1 MLEGSSSSG
10 NIDWDDV
17 IKKEARGINDEDL
30 GEVQEVTQDYVLVQ
44 KGLINKEK
52 LYIPRDLA
60 ISYNGT
66 ILIFNITAEEAKN
79 KFLKDSEPVV
89 SQSQIIG
96 EGATITDDL
105 AIIPVMAE
113 RLDVSKKAY
122 SQEAK
127 IIKESITDTKTTEV
141 QLVHDELY
149 IETRPISQEEE
160 EEVSTAKGYQTN
172 TSSSSSS
179 SVQSDIPTE
188 EEVQS
193 DIPTEEEVQSD
204 IPTEEEVAT
213 LFLRVEVPEVSKHPY
228 LKEEIIV
235 KKESITETKKIS
247 EQIRSEKVSVEGAKE
262 EINQRKR

>member
-1 MLEGSSSSG
+1 MLEGSSYSG

-30 GEVQEVTQDYVLVQ
+30 GEVQEVTQDYVLVK
-44 KGLINKEK
+44 KGVINKEK

-60 ISYNGT
+60 IGYNGT

-79 KFLKDSEPVV
+79 KFLRDSEPVL
-89 SQSQIIG
+89 SQSQVSG

-105 AIIPVMAE
+105 VIIPVMAE

-141 QLVHDELY
+141 QLVHEELY

-160 EEVSTAKGYQTN
+160 EVSTAKGYQTN
-172 TSSSSSS
+172 TLSSSLVSSSS

-188 EEVQS
+188 EE
-193 DIPTEEEVQSD
+193 
-204 IPTEEEVAT
+204 EEEVAT

-262 EINQRKR
+262 EIEQRRR

>member
-1 MLEGSSSSG
+1 MLEGSSYNG

-30 GEVQEVTQDYVLVQ
+30 GEVQEVTQDYVMVQ

-60 ISYNGT
+60 IGYNGT

-79 KFLKDSEPVV
+79 KFLRDSEPVV
-89 SQSQIIG
+89 SQSQVLG

-160 EEVSTAKGYQTN
+160 EEEVSTAKGYQTN
-172 TSSSSSS
+172 TSSSSS
-179 SVQSDIPTE
+179 
-188 EEVQS
+188 
-193 DIPTEEEVQSD
+193 VQSD

-247 EQIRSEKVSVEGAKE
+247 EQIRSEKVSVERAKE
-262 EINQRKR
+262 EIKQRRR

>member
-1 MLEGSSSSG
+1 MLEGSSYNG

-30 GEVQEVTQDYVLVQ
+30 GEVQEVTQDYVMVQ

-60 ISYNGT
+60 IGYNGT

-79 KFLKDSEPVV
+79 KFLRDSEPVV
-89 SQSQIIG
+89 SQSQVLG

-160 EEVSTAKGYQTN
+160 EEEVSTAKGYQTN

-179 SVQSDIPTE
+179 
-188 EEVQS
+188 
-193 DIPTEEEVQSD
+193 VQSD

-262 EINQRKR
+262 EIKQRRR

>member
-1 MLEGSSSSG
+1 MLEGSSYSG

-30 GEVQEVTQDYVLVQ
+30 GEVQEVTQDYVLVK
-44 KGLINKEK
+44 KGVINKEK

-60 ISYNGT
+60 IGYNGT

-79 KFLKDSEPVV
+79 KFLRDSEPVL
-89 SQSQIIG
+89 SQSQVSG

-105 AIIPVMAE
+105 VIIPVMAE

-141 QLVHDELY
+141 QLVHEELY
-149 IETRPISQEEE
+149 IETRPISQEE

-172 TSSSSSS
+172 TSSSLVSSS

-188 EEVQS
+188 EE
-193 DIPTEEEVQSD
+193 EE
-204 IPTEEEVAT
+204 EEEVAT

-262 EINQRKR
+262 EIKQRRR

>member
-1 MLEGSSSSG
+1 MLEGSSYSG

-30 GEVQEVTQDYVLVQ
+30 GEVQEVTQDYVLVK
-44 KGLINKEK
+44 KGVINKEK

-60 ISYNGT
+60 IGYNGT

-79 KFLKDSEPVV
+79 KFLRDSEPVL
-89 SQSQIIG
+89 SQSQVSG

-105 AIIPVMAE
+105 VIIPVMAE

-141 QLVHDELY
+141 QLVHEELY

-160 EEVSTAKGYQTN
+160 EVSTAKGYQTN
-172 TSSSSSS
+172 TLSSSLVSSS

-188 EEVQS
+188 EE
-193 DIPTEEEVQSD
+193 EEEE
-204 IPTEEEVAT
+204 EEEVAT

-262 EINQRKR
+262 EIEQRRR

>member
-1 MLEGSSSSG
+1 MLEGSSYSG

-30 GEVQEVTQDYVLVQ
+30 GEVQEVTQDYVLVK
-44 KGLINKEK
+44 KGVINKEK

-60 ISYNGT
+60 IGFNGT

-79 KFLKDSEPVV
+79 KFLRDSEPVV
-89 SQSQIIG
+89 SQSQFIG
-96 EGATITDDL
+96 EGDTITDDL
-105 AIIPVMAE
+105 VIIPVMAE

-160 EEVSTAKGYQTN
+160 EEEVSTAKGYQTN
-172 TSSSSSS
+172 TSSSSS
-179 SVQSDIPTE
+179 I
-188 EEVQS
+188 
-193 DIPTEEEVQSD
+193 QSD

-247 EQIRSEKVSVEGAKE
+247 EQIRSERVNVEGAEE
-262 EINQRKR
+262 EIKKGR

>member
-1 MLEGSSSSG
+1 MLEGSSYNG

-30 GEVQEVTQDYVLVQ
+30 GEVQEVTQDYVLVK
-44 KGLINKEK
+44 KGVINKEK

-89 SQSQIIG
+89 SQSQVLE

-160 EEVSTAKGYQTN
+160 EEEVSTAKGYQTN
-172 TSSSSSS
+172 TSLSLVSSSSS
-179 SVQSDIPTE
+179 SVQSDNPN
-188 EEVQS
+188 
-193 DIPTEEEVQSD
+193 

-235 KKESITETKKIS
+235 KKESITETKKIT

-262 EINQRKR
+262 EIKQRIR

>member
-1 MLEGSSSSG
+1 MLEGSSYSG

-30 GEVQEVTQDYVLVQ
+30 GEVQEVTQDYVLVK
-44 KGLINKEK
+44 KGVINKEK

-60 ISYNGT
+60 IGYNGT

-79 KFLKDSEPVV
+79 KFLRDSEPVL
-89 SQSQIIG
+89 SQSQVSG

-105 AIIPVMAE
+105 VIIPVMAE

-141 QLVHDELY
+141 QLVHEELY
-149 IETRPISQEEE
+149 IETRPISQEE

-179 SVQSDIPTE
+179 VQSDIPTE
-188 EEVQS
+188 EE
-193 DIPTEEEVQSD
+193 E
-204 IPTEEEVAT
+204 EEEVAT

-262 EINQRKR
+262 EIKQRRR

>member
-1 MLEGSSSSG
+1 MLEGSSYSG

-30 GEVQEVTQDYVLVQ
+30 GEVQEVTQDYVMVQ

-60 ISYNGT
+60 IGYNGT

-79 KFLKDSEPVV
+79 KFLRDSEPVV
-89 SQSQIIG
+89 SQSQVLG

-160 EEVSTAKGYQTN
+160 EVSTAKGYQTN

-179 SVQSDIPTE
+179 
-188 EEVQS
+188 
-193 DIPTEEEVQSD
+193 VQSD

-235 KKESITETKKIS
+235 KKESITETKKIT

-262 EINQRKR
+262 EIERRRR

>member
-1 MLEGSSSSG
+1 MLDGSSYNG

-30 GEVQEVTQDYVLVQ
+30 GEVQEVTQDYVMVQ

-60 ISYNGT
+60 IGYNGT

-79 KFLKDSEPVV
+79 KFLRDSESVV
-89 SQSQIIG
+89 SQSQVLG

-160 EEVSTAKGYQTN
+160 EEEVSTAKGYQTN

-179 SVQSDIPTE
+179 
-188 EEVQS
+188 
-193 DIPTEEEVQSD
+193 VQSD

-262 EINQRKR
+262 EIKQRRR

>member
-1 MLEGSSSSG
+1 MLEGSSYSG

-30 GEVQEVTQDYVLVQ
+30 GEVQEVTQDYVMVQ

-60 ISYNGT
+60 IGYNGT

-79 KFLKDSEPVV
+79 KFLRDSEPVV
-89 SQSQIIG
+89 SQSQVLG

-188 EEVQS
+188 EEV
-193 DIPTEEEVQSD
+193 
-204 IPTEEEVAT
+204 AT

-262 EINQRKR
+262 EIKQRRR

>member
-1 MLEGSSSSG
+1 MLEGSSYSG

-30 GEVQEVTQDYVLVQ
+30 VEVQEVTQDYVLVK
-44 KGLINKEK
+44 KGVINKEK

-60 ISYNGT
+60 IGYNGT

-79 KFLKDSEPVV
+79 KFLRDSEPVL
-89 SQSQIIG
+89 SQSQVSG

-105 AIIPVMAE
+105 VIIPVMAE

-141 QLVHDELY
+141 QLVHEELY

-160 EEVSTAKGYQTN
+160 EVSTAKGYQTN
-172 TSSSSSS
+172 TLSSSLVSSS

-188 EEVQS
+188 EE
-193 DIPTEEEVQSD
+193 EEE
-204 IPTEEEVAT
+204 EEEVAT

-262 EINQRKR
+262 EIEQRRR

>member
-1 MLEGSSSSG
+1 MLEGSSYSG

-30 GEVQEVTQDYVLVQ
+30 GEVQEVTQDYVMVQ

-52 LYIPRDLA
+52 LYIPRDLV
-60 ISYNGT
+60 IGYNGT

-79 KFLKDSEPVV
+79 KFLRDSEPVV
-89 SQSQIIG
+89 SQSQVLG

-160 EEVSTAKGYQTN
+160 EEEEVSTAKGYQTN
-172 TSSSSSS
+172 TSSSSS
-179 SVQSDIPTE
+179 
-188 EEVQS
+188 
-193 DIPTEEEVQSD
+193 VQSD

-262 EINQRKR
+262 EIKQRRR

>member
-1 MLEGSSSSG
+1 MLEGSSYNG

-30 GEVQEVTQDYVLVQ
+30 GEVQEVTQDYVMVQ

-60 ISYNGT
+60 IGYNGT

-79 KFLKDSEPVV
+79 KFLRDSEPVV
-89 SQSQIIG
+89 SQSQVLG

-113 RLDVSKKAY
+113 RLDVSKKVY
-122 SQEAK
+122 SKEAK

-160 EEVSTAKGYQTN
+160 EEEVSTAKGYQTN

-179 SVQSDIPTE
+179 SS
-188 EEVQS
+188 
-193 DIPTEEEVQSD
+193 VQSD

-235 KKESITETKKIS
+235 KKESITETNKIS

-262 EINQRKR
+262 EIKQRRR

>member
-1 MLEGSSSSG
+1 MLEGSSYSG

-30 GEVQEVTQDYVLVQ
+30 GEVQEVTQDYVLVK
-44 KGLINKEK
+44 KGVINKEK

-60 ISYNGT
+60 IGYNGT

-79 KFLKDSEPVV
+79 KFLRDSEPVLL
-89 SQSQIIG
+89 QSQVSG

-105 AIIPVMAE
+105 VIIPVMAE
-113 RLDVSKKAY
+113 RLDVSKKVD

-141 QLVHDELY
+141 QLVHEELY

-172 TSSSSSS
+172 TSSSLVSSSS

-188 EEVQS
+188 EE
-193 DIPTEEEVQSD
+193 E
-204 IPTEEEVAT
+204 EEEVAT

-262 EINQRKR
+262 EIKQRRR

>member
-1 MLEGSSSSG
+1 MLEGSSYSG

-30 GEVQEVTQDYVLVQ
+30 GEVQEVTQDYVLVK
-44 KGLINKEK
+44 KGVINKEK

-60 ISYNGT
+60 IGYNGT

-79 KFLKDSEPVV
+79 KFLRDSEPVL
-89 SQSQIIG
+89 SQSQVSG

-105 AIIPVMAE
+105 VIIPVMAE

-141 QLVHDELY
+141 QLVHEELY

-160 EEVSTAKGYQTN
+160 EVSTAKGYQTN
-172 TSSSSSS
+172 TLSSSLVSSS

-188 EEVQS
+188 EE
-193 DIPTEEEVQSD
+193 
-204 IPTEEEVAT
+204 EEEVAT

-262 EINQRKR
+262 EIKQRRR

>member
-1 MLEGSSSSG
+1 MLEGSSNSS

-30 GEVQEVTQDYVLVQ
+30 GEVQEVTQDYVLVK
-44 KGLINKEK
+44 KGVINKEK

-60 ISYNGT
+60 IGYNGT

-79 KFLKDSEPVV
+79 KFLRDSEPVV
-89 SQSQIIG
+89 SQSQVIG

-105 AIIPVMAE
+105 VIIPVMAE

-141 QLVHDELY
+141 QLVHEELY
-149 IETRPISQEEE
+149 IETRPISQEE

-172 TSSSSSS
+172 TSSSSLVSSS

-188 EEVQS
+188 EE
-193 DIPTEEEVQSD
+193 
-204 IPTEEEVAT
+204 EEEVAT

-262 EINQRKR
+262 EIKQRRR

>member
-1 MLEGSSSSG
+1 MLEGSSYSS

-17 IKKEARGINDEDL
+17 IKKEARGNNDEDL
-30 GEVQEVTQDYVLVQ
+30 GEVQEVTQDYVLVK
-44 KGLINKEK
+44 KGVINKEK

-66 ILIFNITAEEAKN
+66 ILKFNITAEEAKN
-79 KFLKDSEPVV
+79 KFLRDSEPVF
-89 SQSQIIG
+89 SQSQVTG

-105 AIIPVMAE
+105 IIIPVMAE
-113 RLDVSKKAY
+113 RLDVSKKTY

-127 IIKESITDTKTTEV
+127 IIKESITETKTTEV

-149 IETRPISQEEE
+149 VETRPISREEE
-160 EEVSTAKGYQTN
+160 EEVSIAKGYQTN
-172 TSSSSSS
+172 TSLSSSSSS
-179 SVQSDIPTE
+179 SVQSDIPN
-188 EEVQS
+188 
-193 DIPTEEEVQSD
+193 

-235 KKESITETKKIS
+235 KKESITETKKIT

-262 EINQRKR
+262 EIKQRRR

>member
-1 MLEGSSSSG
+1 MLEGSSYSG

-30 GEVQEVTQDYVLVQ
+30 GEVQEVTQDYVLVK
-44 KGLINKEK
+44 KGVINKEK

-60 ISYNGT
+60 IGYNGT

-79 KFLKDSEPVV
+79 KFLRDSEPVL
-89 SQSQIIG
+89 SQSQVSG

-105 AIIPVMAE
+105 VIIPVMAE

-141 QLVHDELY
+141 QLVHEELY

-160 EEVSTAKGYQTN
+160 EVSTAKGYQTN
-172 TSSSSSS
+172 TLSSSLVSSSS

-188 EEVQS
+188 EE
-193 DIPTEEEVQSD
+193 
-204 IPTEEEVAT
+204 EEEVAT

-262 EINQRKR
+262 EIKQRRR

>member
-1 MLEGSSSSG
+1 MLEGSSYNG

-30 GEVQEVTQDYVLVQ
+30 GEVQEVTQDYVMVQ

-60 ISYNGT
+60 IGYNGT

-79 KFLKDSEPVV
+79 KFLRDSEPVV
-89 SQSQIIG
+89 SQSQVLG

-127 IIKESITDTKTTEV
+127 IIKESITDTTTTEV

-149 IETRPISQEEE
+149 IETRPIGQEE

-179 SVQSDIPTE
+179 
-188 EEVQS
+188 
-193 DIPTEEEVQSD
+193 VQSD

-262 EINQRKR
+262 EIKQRRR

>member
-1 MLEGSSSSG
+1 MLEGSSYSG

-30 GEVQEVTQDYVLVQ
+30 GEVQEVTQDYVLVK
-44 KGLINKEK
+44 KGVINKEK

-60 ISYNGT
+60 IGYNGT

-79 KFLKDSEPVV
+79 KFLRDSEPVL
-89 SQSQIIG
+89 SQSQVSG

-105 AIIPVMAE
+105 VIIPVMAE

-141 QLVHDELY
+141 QLVHEELY
-149 IETRPISQEEE
+149 IETRPISQEE

-172 TSSSSSS
+172 TSSSSS
-179 SVQSDIPTE
+179 VQSDIPTE
-188 EEVQS
+188 EE
-193 DIPTEEEVQSD
+193 EEEE
-204 IPTEEEVAT
+204 EEEVAT

-262 EINQRKR
+262 EIKQRRR

>member
-1 MLEGSSSSG
+1 MLEGSSYSG

-30 GEVQEVTQDYVLVQ
+30 GEVQEVTQDYVLVK
-44 KGLINKEK
+44 KGVINKEK

-60 ISYNGT
+60 IGYNGT

-79 KFLKDSEPVV
+79 KFLRDSEPVL
-89 SQSQIIG
+89 SQSQVSG

-105 AIIPVMAE
+105 VIIPVMAE

-141 QLVHDELY
+141 QLVHEELY

-160 EEVSTAKGYQTN
+160 EVSTAKGYQTN
-172 TSSSSSS
+172 TLSSSLVSSS

-188 EEVQS
+188 EE
-193 DIPTEEEVQSD
+193 
-204 IPTEEEVAT
+204 EEEVAT

-262 EINQRKR
+262 EIEQRRR

>member
-1 MLEGSSSSG
+1 MLEGSSYNG

-30 GEVQEVTQDYVLVQ
+30 GEVQEVTQDYVMVQ

-60 ISYNGT
+60 IGYNGT

-79 KFLKDSEPVV
+79 KFLRDSEPVV
-89 SQSQIIG
+89 SQSQVLG

-160 EEVSTAKGYQTN
+160 EEEVSTAKGYQTN
-172 TSSSSSS
+172 TSSSSS
-179 SVQSDIPTE
+179 
-188 EEVQS
+188 
-193 DIPTEEEVQSD
+193 VQSD

-213 LFLRVEVPEVSKHPY
+213 LFLRVEVPEVSKHHY

-262 EINQRKR
+262 EIKQRR

>member
-1 MLEGSSSSG
+1 MLEGSSYSG

-30 GEVQEVTQDYVLVQ
+30 GEVQEVTQDYVLVK
-44 KGLINKEK
+44 KGVINKEK

-60 ISYNGT
+60 IGYNGT

-79 KFLKDSEPVV
+79 KFLRDSEPVL
-89 SQSQIIG
+89 SQSQVSG

-105 AIIPVMAE
+105 VIIPVMAE

-141 QLVHDELY
+141 QLVHEELY
-149 IETRPISQEEE
+149 IETRPISQEE

-172 TSSSSSS
+172 TSSSSLVSSS

-188 EEVQS
+188 EE
-193 DIPTEEEVQSD
+193 
-204 IPTEEEVAT
+204 EEEVAT

-235 KKESITETKKIS
+235 KKESIAEIKKIS

-262 EINQRKR
+262 EIKQRRR

>member
-1 MLEGSSSSG
+1 MLEGSSYSS

-17 IKKEARGINDEDL
+17 IKKEARGNNDEDL
-30 GEVQEVTQDYVLVQ
+30 GEVQEVTQDYVLVK
-44 KGLINKEK
+44 KGVINKEK

-66 ILIFNITAEEAKN
+66 ILKFNITAEEAKN
-79 KFLKDSEPVV
+79 KFLRDSEPVF
-89 SQSQIIG
+89 SQSQVTG
-96 EGATITDDL
+96 EDATITDDL
-105 AIIPVMAE
+105 IIIPVMAE
-113 RLDVSKKAY
+113 RLDVSKKTY

-127 IIKESITDTKTTEV
+127 IIKESITETKTTEV

-149 IETRPISQEEE
+149 VETRPISREE
-160 EEVSTAKGYQTN
+160 EEVSIAKGYQTN
-172 TSSSSSS
+172 TSLSLVSSSS
-179 SVQSDIPTE
+179 SVQSDIPN
-188 EEVQS
+188 
-193 DIPTEEEVQSD
+193 

-262 EINQRKR
+262 EIKQRRR

>member
-1 MLEGSSSSG
+1 MLEGSSYNG

-30 GEVQEVTQDYVLVQ
+30 GEVQEVTQDYVMVQ

-52 LYIPRDLA
+52 LYIPRDLV
-60 ISYNGT
+60 IGYNGT
-66 ILIFNITAEEAKN
+66 ILIFNITAEEAKS
-79 KFLKDSEPVV
+79 KFLRDSEPVV
-89 SQSQIIG
+89 SQSQVLG

-160 EEVSTAKGYQTN
+160 EEEEVSTAKGYQTN
-172 TSSSSSS
+172 TSSSSS
-179 SVQSDIPTE
+179 
-188 EEVQS
+188 
-193 DIPTEEEVQSD
+193 VQSD

-262 EINQRKR
+262 EIKQRRR

>member
-1 MLEGSSSSG
+1 MLEGSSYSG

-30 GEVQEVTQDYVLVQ
+30 GEVQEVTQDYVLVK
-44 KGLINKEK
+44 KGVINKEK

-60 ISYNGT
+60 IGFNGT

-79 KFLKDSEPVV
+79 KFLRDSEPVV
-89 SQSQIIG
+89 SQSQVIG

-105 AIIPVMAE
+105 VIIPVMAE

-160 EEVSTAKGYQTN
+160 VSTAKGYQTN
-172 TSSSSSS
+172 TSSSSSLVSPS

-188 EEVQS
+188 E
-193 DIPTEEEVQSD
+193 
-204 IPTEEEVAT
+204 EEEVAT

-228 LKEEIIV
+228 LKEEVIV
-235 KKESITETKKIS
+235 KKESITETKKIT
-247 EQIRSEKVSVEGAKE
+247 EQISSEKVSVEGAKE
-262 EINQRKR
+262 EIKQRRR

>member
-1 MLEGSSSSG
+1 MLEGSSYSG

-60 ISYNGT
+60 IGYNGT

-79 KFLKDSEPVV
+79 KFLRDSEPVV
-89 SQSQIIG
+89 SQSQVLG

-179 SVQSDIPTE
+179 SS
-188 EEVQS
+188 
-193 DIPTEEEVQSD
+193 VQSD

-262 EINQRKR
+262 EIKQRRR

>member
-1 MLEGSSSSG
+1 MLEGSSYSG

-30 GEVQEVTQDYVLVQ
+30 GEVQEVTQDYVLVK
-44 KGLINKEK
+44 KGVINKEK

-60 ISYNGT
+60 IGYNGT

-79 KFLKDSEPVV
+79 KFLRDSEPVL
-89 SQSQIIG
+89 SQSQVSG

-105 AIIPVMAE
+105 VIIPVMAE

-160 EEVSTAKGYQTN
+160 EEEEEVSTAKGYQTN
-172 TSSSSSS
+172 TSSSSS
-179 SVQSDIPTE
+179 VQSDIPTE
-188 EEVQS
+188 EE
-193 DIPTEEEVQSD
+193 EE
-204 IPTEEEVAT
+204 EEEVAT

-262 EINQRKR
+262 EIKQRKR